1 MPKDQAQRYA
11 ESLEKN
17 IKTTFTH
24 LKKTVDEFQEMCKT
38 ISPERHIPRDVI
50 VDTREI

>member
-24 LKKTVDEFQEMCKT
+24 LKKTVEEFQEMCKT
-38 ISPERHIPRDVI
+38 ISPTVTFPE
-50 VDTREI
+50 T